1 MNALHQY
8 LLDSYRA
15 EQRGERM
22 PPMPGTHDIAT
33 LRAVCDSRRFD
44 AVVAGRPA
52 RGRLRTALNRLLHPR
67 AC

>member
-15 EQRGERM
+15 ERHGERM
-22 PPMPGTHDIAT
+22 PPVPGARDIET
-33 LRAVCDSRRFD
+33 LRAVRDARRFD

-52 RGRLRTALNRLLHPR
+52 RGRLRTALGRWVRPR